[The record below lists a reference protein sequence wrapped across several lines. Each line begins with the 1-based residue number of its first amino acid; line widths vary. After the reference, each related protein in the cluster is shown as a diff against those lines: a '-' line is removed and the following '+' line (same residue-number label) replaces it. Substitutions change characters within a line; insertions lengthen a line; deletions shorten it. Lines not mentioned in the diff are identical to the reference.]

1 MPRPVVLATRHFP
14 DAVERRLAT
23 LFEARLNPQD
33 AVWDAAEIARRAQ
46 GAVGLMIAA
55 GQRLDEAAIAMLP
68 DSIRII
74 ATFSVGYEH
83 LDVAAAARRGI
94 VCSNTPDVLTDATA
108 EMALLC
114 LLGAAR
120 RAWEGQ
126 SMLRAGQWHGWAP
139 TQLLGIGLTGKRL
152 GIVGM
157 GRIGQAMARR
167 ARACGMEIHY
177 TNRQR
182 LAPALEDGAIFHATV
197 QELLPLSQFLSL
209 HCPLTPQTARLIN
222 RDSIAALPDG
232 AVIVNTARGG
242 IVDDEALIA
251 ALKSGKVAAA
261 GLDVFEGEPR
271 LDPRYLPLPNTY
283 LLPHMGSASTEARNA
298 MGFCCIDNLQAVLLD
313 GKPAPTRIAV

>member
-14 DAVERRLAT
+14 EAVEQRLAA

-33 AVWDAAEIARRAQ
+33 ALWDGAEIGRRAD
-46 GAVGLMIAA
+46 GAAGLMIAA
-55 GQRLDEAAIAMLP
+55 GQRLDEAAIALLP
-68 DSIRII
+68 PSIRII

-83 LDVAAAARRGI
+83 LDVAAANRRGI

-108 EMALLC
+108 EVALLC

-157 GRIGQAMARR
+157 GRIGQAMAQR

-182 LAPALEDGAIFHATV
+182 LAPALENGAIFHLTV

-222 RDSIAALPDG
+222 KDSIARLPDG

-271 LDPRYLPLPNTY
+271 LDARYIGLANTY

-298 MGFCCIDNLQAVLLD
+298 MGFCCIDNLQAVLLE
-313 GKPAPTRIAV
+313 GRPAPTLITP